1 MSEVI
6 EYMIQ
11 QLVLPVNDTG
21 TSKFKDGDLIIYD
34 EKNRYFYKTNKENF
48 FAKEQKERQ
57 DFILKMQE
65 EYKTFVEK
73 SKKQIEDMEKKYQ
86 ESITLNKKIL
96 DEKIKKLEDYMKN
109 MTNNYNGFLNEFKD
123 TNTKLIEMVEKVIL

>member
-1 MSEVI
+1 
-6 EYMIQ
+6 MIQ

-86 ESITLNKKIL
+86 ESMNLNKKIL